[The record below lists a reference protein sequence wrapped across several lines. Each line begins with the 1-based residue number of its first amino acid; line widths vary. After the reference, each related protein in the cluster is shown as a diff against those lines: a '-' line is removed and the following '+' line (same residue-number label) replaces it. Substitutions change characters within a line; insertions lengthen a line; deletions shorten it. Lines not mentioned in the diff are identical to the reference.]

1 MRSTLPTPRPA
12 AARRTRLAPIIAFT
26 LAVAA
31 LLGVIVL
38 GAGLALGL
46 ILSPGAY
53 GALLPLPESRASSA
67 SSGATGPIGASAF
80 PYWISRQPAMLCTDA
95 TRNSAGQSVTVNATE
110 RICGNVTVYA
120 GSATVLGEVDGD
132 VTVVGG
138 NATIAGDVLGN
149 VTTVGGSISIESAGR
164 VQGNVHAL
172 GGQVT
177 RAPNSYVGGR
187 VERDLSE
194 GDLGPRQWL
203 GLGFSD
209 HYTFPWLSVLL
220 WAGVGALLVSF
231 FPEQLGRVRSI
242 ARRDFPKSVMAGAL
256 AAVVGGALA
265 VLLVLTCLGIPV
277 ALLIVAGLWI
287 AWVVGTVALGF
298 LVGDRLLN
306 GSHSSGRSPVAATV
320 LGLVLIAL
328 VESIPCLGGAV
339 SLVAGAAGLG
349 AALLALL
356 NARRP
361 AYHHWRAY

>member
-26 LAVAA
+26 LAAAA
-31 LLGVIVL
+31 LLGVVVL

-46 ILSPGAY
+46 TLSPGAV
-53 GALLPLPESRASSA
+53 GALLPLPESHASSA
-67 SSGATGPIGASAF
+67 SSGATDPNGASAF

-95 TRNSAGQSVTVNATE
+95 TRNGAGQSVTVNATE

-138 NATIAGDVLGN
+138 SATIAGDVLGN
-149 VTTVGGSISIESAGR
+149 VTTVGGSISIESTGR

-177 RAPNSYVGGR
+177 RAPGSYVGGR

-194 GDLGPRQWL
+194 ADLGPHQW
-203 GLGFSD
+203 LGFSD
-209 HYTFPWLSVLL
+209 HYTFPWLSMLL

-242 ARRDFPKSVMAGAL
+242 ARHDFPKSVVAGAL
-256 AAVVGGALA
+256 AAVIGGALA
-265 VLLVLTCLGIPV
+265 VALVLTCLGIPV

-306 GSHSSGRSPVAATV
+306 GSHSTGRSPVAATV

-361 AYHHWRAY
+361 GYHRWRTY

>member
-26 LAVAA
+26 LAAAA
-31 LLGVIVL
+31 LLGVVVL

-46 ILSPGAY
+46 ILSPGVV
-53 GALLPLPESRASSA
+53 GALLPLPEPRATSA
-67 SSGATGPIGASAF
+67 SSGATDPNNASAF
-80 PYWISRQPAMLCTDA
+80 PYWISRQPAMPCTDA
-95 TRNSAGQSVTVNATE
+95 TRNGAGQSVTVNATE

-138 NATIAGDVLGN
+138 SASIAGDVLGN

-172 GGQVT
+172 GGQVM
-177 RAPNSYVGGR
+177 RAAGSYVGGR

-194 GDLGPRQWL
+194 ADLGPQQW
-203 GLGFSD
+203 LGFSD
-209 HYTFPWLSVLL
+209 HYTFPWLSMLL

-242 ARRDFPKSVMAGAL
+242 ARRDFPKSVVAGAL
-256 AAVVGGALA
+256 AAVIGGALA
-265 VLLVLTCLGIPV
+265 VVLVLTCLGIPV

-287 AWVVGTVALGF
+287 AWLVGTVALGL

-361 AYHHWRAY
+361 GYHRWRTY